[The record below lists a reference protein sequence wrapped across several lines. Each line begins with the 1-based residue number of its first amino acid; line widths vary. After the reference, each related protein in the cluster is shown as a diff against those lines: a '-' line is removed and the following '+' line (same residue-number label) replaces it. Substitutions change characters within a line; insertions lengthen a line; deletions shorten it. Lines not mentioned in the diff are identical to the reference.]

1 MRHSQP
7 QRTIS
12 SQLDDF
18 PAWYADVL
26 AGGQLVDA
34 APVRGC
40 SVLRPGGMSMW
51 EGIQRSLD
59 ARIKATGASNVYLP
73 LLIPQSFFEK
83 EAAHVHGFATE
94 CAVVTHH
101 RLKATSDGGMQP
113 DPAARLQEP
122 LVIRPT
128 SETLMWNSFGRWIH
142 SHADLPLA
150 VNQWA
155 NVLRWEMHTRPFLRT
170 SEFLWQE
177 GHTAH
182 AHEAEARRTAACM
195 AAVYSDFA
203 DGELA
208 LAVVPGA
215 KPEGERF
222 AGAEE
227 TFTIEGMMRNG
238 WALQCGTSHFLGT
251 NFSRAFGVQY
261 ADEGGAPQWVWS
273 TSWGVSTRMIG
284 AVIMS
289 HSDEVGL
296 VMPPPLARHQ
306 AVILAIAPSAAKA
319 KKTGVTQEDVLA
331 AAAAVQA
338 AAAGDIATISDGG
351 TAACPIAAAAA
362 AGHALHEGLSPRM
375 RARST
380 LDARVGTPP
389 GPRFFEWERKGV
401 PLRITVGAGEVA
413 SSTLSAKLRAGGRTM
428 SVAVPGG
435 LRPGTQLDA
444 AVQSLLAETVCAP
457 QHSAHLYDAA
467 FSRRRARTYACSSLE
482 EVEAHL
488 RALGVHP
495 EQDDTPEASA
505 ASTPK
510 WGGEHAIAGV
520 PSELSSSIAGHRGVP
535 ALEGDGVA
543 AVAPLGWYLVPWADC
558 AASEKALQARTRLTV
573 RCFPAAMNS
582 TSPLRR
588 RQLWERPAQLG
599 GGALLPPL
607 SVEDLQAADAELEQ
621 TLLAQPCIMSGG
633 KATHVALLGRSY

>member
-1 MRHSQP
+1 
-7 QRTIS
+7 
-12 SQLDDF
+12 
-18 PAWYADVL
+18 
-26 AGGQLVDA
+26 
-34 APVRGC
+34 
-40 SVLRPGGMSMW
+40 MW

-83 EAAHVHGFATE
+83 EAAHVQGFATE

-101 RLKATSDGGMQP
+101 RLRATPEGGMQP
-113 DPAARLQEP
+113 DPSARLQEP

-170 SEFLWQE
+170 AEFLWQE

-182 AHEAEARRTAACM
+182 ASEAEARGMAATM
-195 AAVYSDFA
+195 AAVYTDFA

-222 AGAEE
+222 AGAAD
-227 TFTIEGMMRNG
+227 TFTIEGMMQNG

-251 NFSRAFGVQY
+251 NFSKAFGVQF
-261 ADEGGAPQWVWS
+261 ADAAGGKQWVWS

-296 VMPPPLARHQ
+296 VVPPPLAHQQ
-306 AVILAIAPSAAKA
+306 AVVMGIAPSAAKT
-319 KKTGVTQEDVLA
+319 KKSGVTTPQVLEA
-331 AAAAVQA
+331 TAAVQA
-338 AAAGDIATISDGG
+338 AIAGSSRYSSQTPS
-351 TAACPIAAAAA
+351 CSVAAAAA
-362 AGHALHEGLSPRM
+362 AGRLLHQGSFPRVTARCAL
-375 RARST
+375 
-380 LDARVGTPP
+380 DDRVGIPP

-401 PLRITVGAGEVA
+401 PLRITVGAGEVT
-413 SSTLSAKLRAGGRTM
+413 SGTLAAKLRAGGRTV
-428 SVAVPGG
+428 SVPVPGG
-435 LRPGTQLDA
+435 LKPGPELDQ
-444 AVQSLLAETVCAP
+444 AVQTLLVDTICRPE
-457 QHSAHLYDAA
+457 HSGGLFDAA
-467 FSRRRARTYACSSLE
+467 FMRRRARTYACKTLL

-495 EQDDTPEASA
+495 EQEGSEASSA

-520 PSELSSSIAGHRGVP
+520 PSTAHGSIAGHMGVP
-535 ALEGDGVA
+535 QLLPGAGAPPEA

-558 AASEKALQARTRLTV
+558 ADSEKELQRRTRLTV
-573 RCFPAAMNS
+573 RCFPAALNAAS
-582 TSPLRR
+582 SLRR
-588 RQLWERPAQLG
+588 ESLWQRPAQLG
-599 GGALLPPL
+599 GGDLLHGTSASALQE
-607 SVEDLQAADAELEQ
+607 EDAALEQ
-621 TLLAQPCIMSGG
+621 QLLQGPCAMTGR
-633 KATHVALLGRSY
+633 KATHVALIARAY